1 MNSAATDRECA
12 GTMKTTDYILEALK
26 SKGVSHVFMVAELVS
41 IINVEG
47 VIEIV
52 TKGGTM

>member
-1 MNSAATDRECA
+1 MNIAAINRECA
-12 GTMKTTDYILEALK
+12 GTMKTTDYIPEALK
-26 SKGVSHVFMVAELVS
+26 SEGVSHVFMVPELVS

-47 VIEIV
+47 VIGIV